1 MPRTWK
7 VLGGI
12 SGFCGLSYLALET
25 PQVREILVS
34 SHIGNSMVIQY
45 DSLKSNTVRYKQDV
59 EASARQLQNDVKS
72 TLDKGILLVDRT
84 KDDVSRFIAST
95 SDSISDTA
103 SSIQESAK
111 SISTSLSAS
120 VNEAKMAIELAKE
133 RAMTVTHNV
142 KESASTLLSN
152 LEGKHLPEVVKPT
165 EAPQVLAND
174 NLPSLIGES
183 ATDPKN
189 DHAAS
194 AEPEMA
200 PKELPVHNQSTD
212 SVQEIFKSSN
222 VDPTS
227 ISDSVSEPE
236 NEAKEADI
244 VLINP
249 EVGIVEGQ
257 GRESVS
263 HANQGEVIDEHII
276 LVPSEKSEHS
286 EIVTSDIQS
295 MAVAHAAIDL
305 SDTDKQTAGAPGFT
319 TICQST
325 ADAED
330 KEAQENDLISTPQKA
345 ISTLSLGP
353 NDSNVIES
361 AETVTESNML
371 LQAAHKDMVLWTN
384 SGSICC
390 KSTCIVAR
398 FTTEYCFGKFSQRL
412 AIFGKDIDGR
422 KLRQRV
428 SRKGQQ
434 NTFLFGFS
442 FNVAVT

>member
-59 EASARQLQNDVKS
+59 EASARQLQNNVKS

-111 SISTSLSAS
+111 SMSTSLSAS

-183 ATDPKN
+183 AADPKN

-305 SDTDKQTAGAPGFT
+305 SDADKQTPGAPGFT
-319 TICQST
+319 ISQST

-330 KEAQENDLISTPQKA
+330 KEAQENDLISTPQKD

-361 AETVTESNML
+361 AETVTEANKLLNIESAETVTEANKL
-371 LQAAHKDMVLWTN
+371 LQVVQVVAPMQKTDKDMVLLTY
-384 SGSICC
+384 SGSSCC
-390 KSTCIVAR
+390 KST
-398 FTTEYCFGKFSQRL
+398 
-412 AIFGKDIDGR
+412 
-422 KLRQRV
+422 
-428 SRKGQQ
+428 
-434 NTFLFGFS
+434 
-442 FNVAVT
+442 